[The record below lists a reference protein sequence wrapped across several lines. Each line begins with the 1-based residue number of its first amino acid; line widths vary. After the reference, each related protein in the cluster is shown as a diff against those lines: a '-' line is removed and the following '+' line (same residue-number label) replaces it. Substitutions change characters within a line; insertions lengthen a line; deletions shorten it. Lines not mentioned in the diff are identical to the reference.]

1 MPVVLA
7 TILLAA
13 CAFASVLLRVD
24 MHMDAPVLLGVC
36 LAGLGVMADFM
47 SFYAQ
52 GRSVVGSIA
61 LIPLSSAA
69 LLLPD
74 IRGLSMIILAQLAT
88 EIMKKR
94 PALKL
99 GFNVAQV
106 TLGFGVGIILFHK
119 SGGIPFAA
127 LDGIGFLPTAKRI
140 LLPSAILVGSVML
153 INTLSVSAVVAA
165 ASSRN
170 FLKTW
175 IAGNRST
182 AIFSVFH
189 VILTFYT
196 AWLSQNLGIFGTLG
210 MAVPI
215 IAVRQLL
222 RTTAEL
228 TGVTEELLDLMVAAI
243 EARDQY
249 TSGHSR
255 RVSISSRIIA
265 RAIGLKPERV
275 ERVEVAALLH
285 DVGKIDERFARI
297 LAKEGRLTPDEWEV
311 MKMHPVRGAEL
322 VGLLT
327 SLKDIVPAVR
337 HHHENWDGTGYPD
350 GIKGEAIP
358 LASRIIMFAD
368 TLDAITT
375 DRPYRKALDAE
386 EARREFIK
394 FRGKQF
400 DPQICDVVVSPAVWA
415 ELFRA
420 VERARAE
427 PTSPSNA
434 APTQAVA

>member
-1 MPVVLA
+1 MVAITATLAIVTFVVLCSSVSISA
-7 TILLAA
+7 RSNLPLGVTLAA
-13 CAFASVLLRVD
+13 VGVL
-24 MHMDAPVLLGVC
+24 
-36 LAGLGVMADFM
+36 ADFM

-69 LLLPD
+69 ILVPD
-74 IRGLSMIILAQLAT
+74 YRGLVLIIAAQAIT
-88 EIMKKR
+88 EILKKR
-94 PALKL
+94 PALKFC
-99 GFNVAQV
+99 FNVAQV
-106 TLGFGVGIILFHK
+106 TLGFGIGILLFRFFGGVPFGDLEGESFLSAAAQIL
-119 SGGIPFAA
+119 G
-127 LDGIGFLPTAKRI
+127 PTAV
-140 LLPSAILVGSVML
+140 LVASVML

-165 ASSRN
+165 VSGHN
-170 FLKTW
+170 FLRLW
-175 IAGNRST
+175 IDGNKAT
-182 AIFSVFH
+182 AVFSIFH

-196 AWLSQNLGIFGTLG
+196 SWLSQNLGILGAAG
-210 MAVPI
+210 MAIPM

-243 EARDQY
+243 EARDPY
-249 TSGHSR
+249 TSGHSK
-255 RVSISSRIIA
+255 RVSEASRIIA
-265 RAIGLKPERV
+265 KALGLNPEKV

-285 DVGKIDERFARI
+285 DVGKIDEQFARI

-311 MKMHPVRGAEL
+311 MKRHPVRGAEL

-327 SLKDIVPAVR
+327 SLKDIVPSVR

-350 GIKGEAIP
+350 GIKGDAIP

-386 EARREFIK
+386 EARREFVK
-394 FRGKQF
+394 FKGKQF
-400 DPQICDVVVSPAVWA
+400 DPTICDVVVSPGVWA
-415 ELFRA
+415 ELFSS
-420 VERARAE
+420 VEAARGTPFKLPKETA
-427 PTSPSNA
+427 TS
-434 APTQAVA
+434 AVA